1 MNDKIFIDDIEIFA
15 KHGTSVE
22 EQLRLQRFLISAKAQ
37 FDATRAK
44 DSDMISYTV
53 DYTELLG
60 TILEAVQGSSFNLLE
75 KLAQHVANKVFQRFQ
90 QITLLDIV
98 IKKFPDSLADK
109 SFSGLGFSSTFWRN
123 EQ

>member
-15 KHGTSVE
+15 KHGTSVGE
-22 EQLRLQRFLISAKAQ
+22 KFRLQRFLISAKAQ

-44 DSDMISYTV
+44 DSDMISHTV
-53 DYTELLG
+53 DYTELMR

-75 KLAQHVANKVFQRFQ
+75 KLAQHIANKVFRRFQ

-109 SFSGLGFSSTFWRN
+109 SFSGLGFSSTFLRN